1 MFDALKALGGTG
13 WLTAVTRG
21 SGLGDQA
28 TDVVTEEVE
37 ATLEAGPG
45 ADSDDLDLGRTV
57 QGRLS
62 RFLGTN
68 SSDLRSKNILA
79 ELEDGTGRANF
90 GTPRRRG

>member
-1 MFDALKALGGTG
+1 MFEALKGLGGTG

-37 ATLEAGPG
+37 ATPEAGPG
-45 ADSDDLDLGRTV
+45 AVSDDLDLGRTV
-57 QGRLS
+57 QDRLS

-68 SSDLRSKNILA
+68 GSDLRGKNIRA
-79 ELEDGTGRANF
+79 EFEDVTGRGNF
-90 GTPRRRG
+90 GVRGRKG